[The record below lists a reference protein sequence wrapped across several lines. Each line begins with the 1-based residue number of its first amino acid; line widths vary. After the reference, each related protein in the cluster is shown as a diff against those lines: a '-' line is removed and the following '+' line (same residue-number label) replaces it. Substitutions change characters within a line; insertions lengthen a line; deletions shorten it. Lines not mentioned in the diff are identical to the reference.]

1 MEGKLQFAKWII
13 RAAVMPLV
21 VASTGTYA
29 TIQVARAQF
38 LEPSA
43 MYCTDL
49 RQRVL
54 EQFASEPSSI
64 KALYP
69 RASEEEERCQ
79 INEFMNTIA
88 AGSAQ
93 RSR

>member
-1 MEGKLQFAKWII
+1 MAGKLQFAKWVI

-21 VASTGTYA
+21 VASSGTYA

-38 LEPSA
+38 LEPNA

-54 EQFASEPSSI
+54 EQFTSEPSSI

-69 RASEEEERCQ
+69 RASEEEERCG
-79 INEFMNTIA
+79 INEFMKTIA
-88 AGSAQ
+88 ADSAE
-93 RSR
+93 RSK